1 MTKQQFWKNG
11 VSGSTKGLVI
21 AGGVISLLC
30 GGLNVLT
37 FISYLSMGYM
47 SNAIFVALD
56 MVVFL
61 ALGLGLLLARSR
73 VCAVIVGVWYFI
85 GRILILAMSN
95 ISYFTIALSI
105 IFIGLYVMGIIGSF
119 NFHKEYNQ
127 MMFYNTN
134 NQNNNYD
141 NYTPYQ

>member
-73 VCAVIVGVWYFI
+73 VCAVIVGV
-85 GRILILAMSN
+85 
-95 ISYFTIALSI
+95 
-105 IFIGLYVMGIIGSF
+105 
-119 NFHKEYNQ
+119 
-127 MMFYNTN
+127 
-134 NQNNNYD
+134 
-141 NYTPYQ
+141 